1 MSDPKLT
8 DDLPTLTPVTYWQE
22 NLEAWKDLSQSTR
35 TIWVEQASRL
45 IGQKT
50 SETDAAETL
59 TSEILRA
66 MSDFN
71 LRHWQNSARALDAMP
86 SWITTPKIVDGAS
99 ITDWFDRFQ
108 RREQAAP
115 FVETPKPKA
124 KKHRVQTTH
133 ISAAPPKPDD
143 LTRIKG
149 IGPKLS
155 KQLNQLGVYSFKQ
168 IAAWTKTEASQI
180 DDSLGFKGRV
190 DPKNW
195 ASQARKLISNGSAHL
210 H

>member
-8 DDLPTLTPVTYWQE
+8 EDLPTLTPVTYWQE
-22 NLEAWKDLSQSTR
+22 NLEAWKDLSESTR

-59 TSEILRA
+59 TSGILRA

-71 LRHWQNSARALDAMP
+71 LRHWQNTARALDAMP
-86 SWITTPKIVDGAS
+86 SWMTSPKIVDGAS

-108 RREQAAP
+108 RGEKASP
-115 FVETPKPKA
+115 SVETPKPKT
-124 KKHRVQTTH
+124 KKRRVQVSKTPA
-133 ISAAPPKPDD
+133 IPMKPDD

-180 DDSLGFKGRV
+180 DDNLDFKGRV
-190 DPKNW
+190 DPQNW